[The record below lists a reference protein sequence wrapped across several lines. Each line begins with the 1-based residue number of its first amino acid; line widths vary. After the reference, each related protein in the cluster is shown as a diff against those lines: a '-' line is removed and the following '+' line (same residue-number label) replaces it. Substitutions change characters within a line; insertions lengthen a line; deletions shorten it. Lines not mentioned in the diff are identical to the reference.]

1 MNQTSIECGAGTLNK
16 EEKKKPTHIKLQKEM
31 TCVLIVIP
39 YNCNTVYYTGRENPC
54 QTIIW
59 QNRERNNIKLYYFPL
74 LWLSTI
80 VRGSSAHTHTHR
92 KYPGRPPRK
101 SNFSQFSS
109 FYRISCRYYV
119 HCFQPMPHI
128 IWLLCNI
135 KADGRASARADVHG
149 LSHCADY
156 TMIFANMY
164 APLYELFPLTPIFA
178 TCPVITAS
186 ENCSHY
192 IERTRDIH

>member
-1 MNQTSIECGAGTLNK
+1 
-16 EEKKKPTHIKLQKEM
+16 M

-59 QNRERNNIKLYYFPL
+59 QNRKRNNIKLYYFPL

-80 VRGSSAHTHTHR
+80 VRGSSARTHTESTR
-92 KYPGRPPRK
+92 AALPEKVTFR
-101 SNFSQFSS
+101 NFHLFIAYRVAIMFIVFSRCLIL
-109 FYRISCRYYV
+109 YD
-119 HCFQPMPHI
+119 CFVI
-128 IWLLCNI
+128 L
-135 KADGRASARADVHG
+135 KRTGARARADVHG
-149 LSHCADY
+149 ISHCADY

-164 APLYELFPLTPIFA
+164 APSYELFPLTPFFA